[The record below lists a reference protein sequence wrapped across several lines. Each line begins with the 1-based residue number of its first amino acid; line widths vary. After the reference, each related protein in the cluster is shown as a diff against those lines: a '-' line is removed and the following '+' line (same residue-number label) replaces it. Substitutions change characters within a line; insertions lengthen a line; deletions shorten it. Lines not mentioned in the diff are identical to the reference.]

1 MQEGNPFKGAVKWE
15 TAKEII
21 DPALKK
27 TRKFS
32 ARENLRWEER
42 KKEEA
47 IKKIKLLAD
56 QLANRTKNLTLSYPS
71 LEEIHKFYR
80 SIVEVWLSI
89 SRMEKILNDIWSA
102 QFKIRKIAGRF
113 IERLDKITLEEKED
127 LVKLKSLKQE
137 AYDRIISAVYDLD
150 DEIST
155 LASITRKL
163 ARLPDYN
170 PHLPA
175 VVVTGPPNS
184 GKSTLIRNISS
195 AKVETAS
202 YPFTTKKIS
211 FGHLEM
217 NVSEFISIRTQVV
230 DTPGLFD
237 RPTDERKE
245 PELLALKAI
254 RHLADIV
261 IILLD
266 CALTNPLGPEG
277 QKKIYFTIKSFF
289 EKKDYI
295 VAINKLDIA
304 NEDVLDSLTKFF
316 DEKGEKFV
324 KISVKKG
331 NVDPLLKK
339 IGELL
344 KGSRFMEKTYKR

>member
-1 MQEGNPFKGAVKWE
+1 MQEGNPFKGVVKWR
-15 TAKEII
+15 TTKEII

-27 TRKFS
+27 ARKFS
-32 ARENLRWEER
+32 VREKLRWEER

-47 IKKIKLLAD
+47 IKQIKLLAD
-56 QLANRTKNLTLSYPS
+56 QVANRTKDLILSYPS
-71 LEEIHKFYR
+71 LEEIHEFYR
-80 SIVEVWLSI
+80 SIVEVWFSI

-102 QFKIRKIAGRF
+102 QFKIRKIAGRY
-113 IERLDKITLEEKED
+113 IKRLSQIKLKEKED
-127 LVKLKSLKQE
+127 LEKLKELKKE
-137 AYDRIISAVYDLD
+137 AFDRITSVVYDLNN
-150 DEIST
+150 EIST
-155 LASITRKL
+155 LASITQKL

-170 PHLPA
+170 PQLPA

-184 GKSTLIRNISS
+184 GKSTLIKKISS

-211 FGHLEM
+211 FGHLKIQ
-217 NVSEFISIRTQVV
+217 VSDFIRIRTQIV

-237 RPTDERKE
+237 RPTEERKE

-254 RHLADIV
+254 RHLADI
-261 IILLD
+261 IIIFLD

-277 QKKIYFTIKSFF
+277 QKEIYNTIKSFF
-289 EKKDYI
+289 KKKNYI

-304 NEDVLDSLTKFF
+304 NENVLNSLTKFF
-316 DEKGEKFV
+316 DRKGEEFV
-324 KISVKKG
+324 KISLKKG
-331 NVDPLLKK
+331 NIDPLLKK

-344 KGSRFMEKTYKR
+344 KESRFVKKIT